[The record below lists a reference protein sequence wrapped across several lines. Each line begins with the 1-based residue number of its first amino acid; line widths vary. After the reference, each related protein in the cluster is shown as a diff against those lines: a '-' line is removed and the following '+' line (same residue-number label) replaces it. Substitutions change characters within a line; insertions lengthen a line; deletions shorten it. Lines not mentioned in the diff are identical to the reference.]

1 MLQRYGGRVQIRKE
15 VKASRKPLRRQ
26 FMGAFTLVLFYSF
39 IGSMLVWG
47 STLYVLINQ
56 TDKSIL
62 PANYYEQQIPQILGY
77 VDQQKDALLSPSKQ
91 NALEHVI
98 LTKGMQYQ
106 IVNLK
111 GQIVYGWK
119 GQTFVNSPEDV
130 LSKLNRSEK
139 QGGKYINYHPILDSQ
154 KNLKGMLVLRYSLS
168 VSSNNPGNGLLVMLI
183 LCSLI
188 APFFFIVLFSFIFA
202 RKLGKRL
209 EPSIARIIGGAR
221 RIQQNDLNFSVA
233 GAGGSKELIELSDA
247 FEEMRIALE
256 QSLKWEW
263 KLEQERRDMI
273 SAIAHDLR
281 TPLTIIQGH
290 VDNLIESGA
299 RRPER
304 LEKYLLT
311 IQNSTQRADK
321 MLTELLFMNKIDTP
335 DFVLQYTRAD
345 LLAFCER
352 KKDEYALLCREKWIA
367 FDFSYVNRRCDQEQQ
382 FLVDTSRLEQVF
394 DNVITNSLRFTPV
407 EGRIEWT
414 VIVEETQ
421 ITFDMKDT
429 GKGFSALDLRRM
441 FDKFYTGDPSRSL
454 DKGHSGLGLY
464 TAQLLITK
472 HGGHIEAG
480 NRVEGGAQVIITVPC
495 KKA

>member
-1 MLQRYGGRVQIRKE
+1 
-15 VKASRKPLRRQ
+15 
-26 FMGAFTLVLFYSF
+26 MGAFTLVLFYSF

-119 GQTFVNSPEDV
+119 GQTFVNSPEEV

-154 KNLKGMLVLRYSLS
+154 KKLKGMLVLRYSLS

-209 EPSIARIIGGAR
+209 EPSIARIIG
-221 RIQQNDLNFSVA
+221 
-233 GAGGSKELIELSDA
+233 ELD
-247 FEEMRIALE
+247 
-256 QSLKWEW
+256 
-263 KLEQERRDMI
+263 
-273 SAIAHDLR
+273 
-281 TPLTIIQGH
+281 
-290 VDNLIESGA
+290 ES
-299 RRPER
+299 
-304 LEKYLLT
+304 
-311 IQNSTQRADK
+311 
-321 MLTELLFMNKIDTP
+321 
-335 DFVLQYTRAD
+335 
-345 LLAFCER
+345 
-352 KKDEYALLCREKWIA
+352 
-367 FDFSYVNRRCDQEQQ
+367 
-382 FLVDTSRLEQVF
+382 SRM
-394 DNVITNSLRFTPV
+394 T
-407 EGRIEWT
+407 
-414 VIVEETQ
+414 
-421 ITFDMKDT
+421 
-429 GKGFSALDLRRM
+429 
-441 FDKFYTGDPSRSL
+441 
-454 DKGHSGLGLY
+454 
-464 TAQLLITK
+464 
-472 HGGHIEAG
+472 
-480 NRVEGGAQVIITVPC
+480 
-495 KKA
+495 